1 MLIETSARDETV
13 LRSGDIELCRQWSET
28 GSSTLVASTSV
39 GNTSGKP
46 ALLHAELMIADLL
59 DPAWAALPK
68 RVSYSLDRLR
78 LILTDP
84 GGHVLRDLC
93 GSPMTVER
101 FLETATAATAA
112 VAAMHAGGVIHRD
125 ITPDNILF
133 DEATRKVW
141 MTGFG
146 NAAVSQVERREQ
158 ASQHVITTSLS
169 YLAPELCASGET
181 VVDARSDLYSLG
193 CIFYELVVGVPPIV
207 TDDVMSAVHFHRATR
222 PIPISATRGDF
233 PRLISNIIETLIA
246 KDPDDRYFSAGS
258 LLGDLQRCVKGWRE
272 GREGLSFPLD
282 LASVTRRLGASA
294 QLYGRDFQLGLL
306 RRAFERFTGEG
317 SAACVLLSG
326 QSGTGKTALALAFE
340 ATISSQPHRFASGK
354 CGQVEEATPYS
365 CLSSALKTL
374 LYRSLRESGE
384 DFAVTSEKLREALG
398 TSAPHLSA
406 LLPEL
411 RLILNDL
418 PPLPDVATHTDK
430 DRLFNAIRK
439 FIAFFATGSCPLIL
453 FLDDLQWAD
462 TGTLGVVRH
471 LLQNTD
477 LKHVML
483 IGAVRNESTWSWHP
497 VHEIFEVSRAA
508 VLRVELGELSFEEL
522 NQLVSGL
529 IDCPPS
535 KCVPLSGLIRTKT
548 GANPFFAKRYLAAML
563 EEGLIEFDYDS
574 SKWKWDLR
582 RMRATKYTSNVA
594 DLLLKKLD
602 KLSDATLN
610 LIHCLACIGDIATP
624 EVLAIAAGLREQ
636 DVHARLVQTERA
648 GLTRWDGASYSFLH
662 DRIREATY
670 HSLVET
676 TRHKTMHLSIGR
688 RLSQRDLGSSRELIF
703 VAAHQVNLGFELIKD
718 WQERLRFAAL
728 NLRAAI
734 QAKKSAD
741 YRSSLSYLEAASRL
755 LGESDDTEITWLVEF
770 HRAECEFMTAE
781 LTSAGNRLD
790 RLLRCNIPQ
799 ELKANVA
806 RLRAAVYTTL
816 GQQRTAV
823 EVGLAFLSELGTK
836 LSIVPA
842 NADIE
847 TGRERIVSYID
858 EQILSK
864 DRAHPGTADPQWAG
878 VMDVLADLVPPA
890 LFCNTENLV
899 DSLSFAM
906 TLMTIEHGYCSA
918 SSYGLVCAA
927 GTLAFRFGD
936 AERGIL
942 LGEWALQLSSHKDFD
957 RLSARVRMCFGVLVI
972 PWTRPIRTAERLI
985 QEAAKAA
992 YEGCDLTFAVYCR
1005 RNLVSNLLFSGAPL
1019 SEVARATK
1027 DAIEFARTAGFKL
1040 LVDTILAQLML
1051 VTSLRGTYLRE
1062 FQAQGLQP
1070 DWSDDLIDGAGN
1082 TSTGAFAYWVHRL
1095 QVAVLFQDWNGALT
1109 AEGKAQKLLDASL
1122 AHIEAADLPFYG
1134 ALARAAL
1141 YSDLKDEGAEG
1152 KEHLSALLRHC
1163 ETLCRYAQTCPDNFA
1178 DRAALV
1184 NAELARVEGRE
1195 MDAQRLYEEAIRLA
1209 HAQDFIH
1216 VEALANEVAA
1226 RFYAG
1231 LNLRTSADTFLQNAR
1246 YAYLHWGADAKV
1258 RDVESRMKVHITE
1271 RAQFASETHGPL
1283 GARIDTR
1290 AMVTASHALSSEIVL
1305 PRLLE
1310 VLIVNVLE
1318 LAGAERCIVAL
1329 FKHGTLRVEAEARAS
1344 ASGSVVTIQSRS
1356 LEEADVPFGIFMSVA
1371 RTRHAVLLDDALHV
1385 GDFAGDHDI
1394 RRRNLRSVLCMPLM
1408 KQSQLV
1414 GLLYVE
1420 NNLICAAFTPEKTAL
1435 LEVLASQAAISLE
1448 NARLYADTL
1457 ESNARRERAEKELQN
1472 SREELARVSSLTT
1485 MGQLVAS
1492 IAHEVSQPLVSIATS
1507 AGAALRFLKREKPDF
1522 LEVEEALRRI
1532 QYDSVRAHDVV
1543 RSLRALVKRSAPT
1556 FTDFDINEAIRE
1568 VLLVTRSQVE
1578 KHAILLSAIDM
1589 DEVLTVWGDRV
1600 QIQQVV
1606 LNLVVNA
1613 IEAMQEVLDRKRQ
1626 LRLSTRRRDA
1636 MIVLSVDD
1644 SGTGI
1649 DSDRIENI
1657 FAPFV
1662 TTKPG
1667 GMGMGLSIC
1676 RSIVEG
1682 HKGTLSVAR
1691 LDPFGTRFEVAL
1703 PESASVLKETL
1714 S

>member
-1 MLIETSARDETV
+1 MLIETSLREATV
-13 LRSGDIELCRQWSET
+13 LRTGDIELCRRWSEA

-39 GNTSGKP
+39 DNTSGMP
-46 ALLHAELMIADLL
+46 ALLHAELTIADRL
-59 DPAWAALPK
+59 DPAWAALPE
-68 RVSYSLDRLR
+68 RVSYSFDKLR
-78 LILTDP
+78 LLLSDP

-93 GSPMTVER
+93 GSPMAVER
-101 FLETATAATAA
+101 FLETATAAAAA
-112 VAAMHAGGVIHRD
+112 VAAMHAGGVVHRD
-125 ITPDNILF
+125 ITPENILF
-133 DEATRKVW
+133 DEAAKKAW

-146 NAAVSQVERREQ
+146 NAAVSRVEGREQ
-158 ASQHVITTSLS
+158 AFQHVITTSLS
-169 YLAPELCASGET
+169 DLAPELCVSGRT
-181 VVDARSDLYSLG
+181 IVDARSDLYALG
-193 CIFYELVVGVPPIV
+193 CVFYELVVGVPPIV

-222 PIPISATRGDF
+222 PVPISATRSDF
-233 PRLISNIIETLIA
+233 PRLLSDIIERLIA
-246 KDPDDRYFSAGS
+246 KDPDDRYFSGSS
-258 LLGDLQRCVKGWRE
+258 LLGDLQRYVKGRRE
-272 GREGLSFPLD
+272 RREELSFPLD

-294 QLYGRDFQLGLL
+294 QLYGREFQLELL
-306 RRAFERFTGEG
+306 RRAFERFTEDG
-317 SAACVLLSG
+317 SSACVLLSG
-326 QSGTGKTALALAFE
+326 QSGTGKTALAHVFE
-340 ATISSQPHRFASGK
+340 ATVSNQPHGFASGK

-365 CLSSALKTL
+365 GLSSALKTL
-374 LYRSLRESGE
+374 LHRSLRESGE
-384 DFAVTSEKLREALG
+384 DFAVTSERLREALG
-398 TSAPHLSA
+398 TSAPHLTT

-411 RLILNDL
+411 RLIIGDL
-418 PPLPDVATHTDK
+418 PSLPDVATHTDK

-439 FIAFFATGSCPLIL
+439 FIAFFATRNCPLIL

-462 TGTLGVVRH
+462 TGTLGVVRY
-471 LLQNTD
+471 LLQDTD

-522 NQLVSGL
+522 NELVSEL
-529 IDCPPS
+529 IDYPPA

-610 LIHCLACIGDIATP
+610 LLHCLACIGDTATP
-624 EVLAIAAGLREQ
+624 EVLAITAGLRAQ

-670 HSLVET
+670 RSLVEMAQ
-676 TRHKTMHLSIGR
+676 HKTMHLSIGR
-688 RLSQRDLGSSRELIF
+688 RLSQHDLGASRELIF
-703 VAAHQVNLGFELIKD
+703 VAAHQVNLGFELIED
-718 WQERLRFAAL
+718 SRERLRFAAL

-734 QAKKSAD
+734 EAKKSAD

-755 LGESDDTEITWLVEF
+755 LNGFDDTETTWLVEF

-781 LTSAGNRLD
+781 LTNSGQRLD
-790 RLLRCNIPQ
+790 RLLRGDIPR
-799 ELKANVA
+799 ELKANAA
-806 RLRAAVYTTL
+806 RLRAAVYTTS
-816 GQQRTAV
+816 GQQHTAV
-823 EVGLAFLSELGTK
+823 EVGLAFLSELGIE
-836 LSIVPA
+836 LSILPTDT
-842 NADIE
+842 DIE
-847 TGRERIVSYID
+847 AGRARIVSYID
-858 EQILSK
+858 QQNLPK
-864 DRAHPGTADPQWAG
+864 DRADLRTGDPQWASI
-878 VMDVLADLVPPA
+878 MDVLADLVPPA
-890 LFCNTENLV
+890 LFCNTANLV
-899 DSLSFAM
+899 DSLTFAM
-906 TLMTIEHGYCSA
+906 TLMTVEHGYCSA

-936 AERGIL
+936 AERSIL
-942 LGEWALQLSSHKDFD
+942 LGEWAVQLSSHEDFD

-972 PWTRPIRTAERLI
+972 PWTRPIRTAQRLI

-1005 RNLVSNLLFSGAPL
+1005 RNLVSNLLFAGAPL
-1019 SEVARATK
+1019 SEVTRATR
-1027 DAIEFARTAGFKL
+1027 DAIEFARNAGFKL

-1062 FQAQGLQP
+1062 FQAQGLQL
-1070 DWSDDLIDGAGN
+1070 DWSEDLVDGAGN

-1095 QVAVLFQDWNGALT
+1095 QIAVLFQDWDGALT
-1109 AEGKAQKLLDASL
+1109 AEDKAQGLLDASL

-1141 YSDLKDEGAEG
+1141 CSDLKDGGACG
-1152 KEHLSALLRHC
+1152 KEHLGALRRHC
-1163 ETLCRYAQTCPDNFA
+1163 ETLCRYARTCPDNFA

-1184 NAELARVEGRE
+1184 EAELARVEGRE

-1209 HAQDFIH
+1209 RAQDFIH
-1216 VEALANEVAA
+1216 IEAIANEVAA
-1226 RFYAG
+1226 RFYATR
-1231 LNLRTSADTFLQNAR
+1231 NLQTSADTFLQNAR
-1246 YAYLHWGADAKV
+1246 YAYLHWGADAKA
-1258 RDVESRMKVHITE
+1258 RDVESRMKVHIAD
-1271 RAQFASETHGPL
+1271 RSQFASEASGPL
-1283 GARIDTR
+1283 AARIDTR

-1305 PRLLE
+1305 SRLLE

-1329 FKHGTLRVEAEARAS
+1329 LKRGTLRVEAEARAS
-1344 ASGSVVTIQSRS
+1344 ASGSMVTIQSRS
-1356 LEEADVPFGIFMSVA
+1356 LDEADVPSGILMSVA

-1394 RRRNLRSVLCMPLM
+1394 RRHNLRSVLCMPLM
-1408 KQSQLV
+1408 KQAQLV

-1435 LEVLASQAAISLE
+1435 LEVLASQAAISVE

-1472 SREELARVSSLTT
+1472 SREELARVTSLTT

-1492 IAHEVSQPLVSIATS
+1492 VAHEVSQPLVSIATS
-1507 AGAALRFLKREKPDF
+1507 AGAALRFLKRGKPDL
-1522 LEVEEALRRI
+1522 LEVEDALGRI
-1532 QYDSVRAHDVV
+1532 QYDSTRAHDIV

-1556 FTDFDINEAIRE
+1556 FTAFDINEAIRE

-1613 IEAMQEVLDRKRQ
+1613 MEAMQEVLDRKRQ
-1626 LRLSTRRRDA
+1626 LRLATRRRGE
-1636 MIVLSVDD
+1636 MVVLSVDD
-1644 SGTGI
+1644 SGPGI
-1649 DSDRIENI
+1649 DPDRIENI

-1662 TTKPG
+1662 TTKPS

-1682 HKGTLSVAR
+1682 HKGTLSVSN
-1691 LDPFGTRFEVAL
+1691 LNPFGTRFEVIL
-1703 PESASVLKETL
+1703 PEPPDVPKEVLP
-1714 S
+1714 